1 MSTQDT
7 RRATPMDR
15 TTRVDRT
22 TRQDPR
28 TPAPERRP
36 HLLPLVIVLVALAG
50 GWGLWQAVS
59 PRVAP
64 LAQSSGTRTLAPPI
78 EARTVDGAHFSLTA
92 QRGTVVVV
100 YSMAAWCIACLPE
113 AIALGQVARA
123 ARPSGV
129 VTLLVDESPLS
140 DTSVAVRAFQRRTRA
155 PDRSW
160 VIDRSG
166 TIARA
171 YGVAALETTIVI
183 DRAGRVAGRY
193 RTPLDV
199 GALQRAIRRAA

>member
-1 MSTQDT
+1 MTTQDARQAASADIMT
-7 RRATPMDR
+7 RG
-15 TTRVDRT
+15 
-22 TRQDPR
+22 DP
-28 TPAPERRP
+28 PASVVERRP

-50 GWGLWQAVS
+50 GWGLWQAVGS
-59 PRVAP
+59 RVAP
-64 LAQSSGTRTLAPPI
+64 LAPGSGTRAPAPPI
-78 EARTVDGAHFSLTA
+78 EARTVDGGRFSLAA
-92 QRGTVVVV
+92 QRGKVVVV

-129 VTLLVDESPLS
+129 VTLLVDESPVS
-140 DTSVAVRAFQRRTRA
+140 DTPVAVRAFQARTRA
-155 PDRSW
+155 PVRSW

-171 YGVAALETTIVI
+171 YGIAALETTIVI
-183 DRAGRVAGRY
+183 DRAGRIAARY

-199 GALQRAIRRAA
+199 GALQRAIRRAT